1 MNDVDEEVRELL
13 RVKAQDIPPTLDVP
27 RSLTTRVRRRIAL
40 NALAVTA
47 TVVVVAAGAFG
58 TLRAFHSRS
67 SQTAHTGTP
76 CTSAHLR
83 AVVSMEGAAGSRE
96 GTIDLM
102 NTSGTCTLKGTPTLT
117 LLDQEQHPVISGIE
131 FVSVPAGWQ
140 VAGSPQPPG
149 WPVVSLA
156 PEDSASVRVRWSN
169 WCGDGTPVGS
179 SRSRAAERW
188 TSRGST
194 RQPFLPATGAT
205 CLRRS
210 NWDPSSRTKV
220 EGRRISY

>member
-1 MNDVDEEVRELL
+1 MNDVDDEVRELL
-13 RVKAQDIPPTLDVP
+13 REKAHDIPPTLDVP

-67 SQTAHTGTP
+67 SQTAGAGTP
-76 CTSAHLR
+76 CPSAHLR

-96 GTIDLM
+96 GTIDLT
-102 NTSGTCTLKGTPTLT
+102 NTSGACTLKGTPTVK
-117 LLDQEQHPVISGIE
+117 LLDQQGTPIVSSVTFE
-131 FVSVPAGWQ
+131 SVPPGWQ

-169 WCGDGTPVGS
+169 WCGGGNATPQWRIAIPGS
-179 SRSRAAERW
+179 
-188 TSRGST
+188 G
-194 RQPFLPATGAT
+194 
-205 CLRRS
+205 
-210 NWDPSSRTKV
+210 DVDV
-220 EGRRISY
+220 EGIDATTVPPCNGPDLPSTIEVGPFEPHQG